1 MHRGIVRSGEQPL
14 WVDSELSHQS
24 GNDIDEKTSVD
35 SVLPVIEQTLKRL
48 ARDAKNRRYFIELV
62 ARLSR
67 NHSARSFGY
76 GFDE

>member
-1 MHRGIVRSGEQPL
+1 MHRGIVCSREQPL
-14 WVDSELSHQS
+14 WVDGELAHQS
-24 GNDIDEKTSVD
+24 GNDIDENTGVD
-35 SVLPVIEQTLKRL
+35 SVRQVIEQTLKRIAL
-48 ARDAKNRRYFIELV
+48 NAKNQRHVIELV